1 MSQGSRFGVQTQLA
15 LAVIATILIAS
26 LAISATLYFFS
37 REHSYANNQKRS
49 EDMVQAA
56 SLAFAQALASGDEV
70 LLDALLHELRSR
82 EELHIRK
89 AWVLDAEGR
98 VVAHTNID
106 EYGKRYPLPALLQDP
121 EATVLFQ
128 TLPVAEGEDYQV
140 QTLLQELGENIG
152 MLVVQFSTDHLAE
165 EVRKELLSIV
175 GVTLPVL
182 ILSSLLVMVFGRG
195 IVRRLR
201 QLQAHTVHVGRGTWN
216 EPLPEDGRDEIADLN
231 RAFNQMQ
238 RDLAALREKD
248 WVSSQTIDELHQEL
262 RQRLRQVEQL
272 KEQLVEENAV
282 LRERL
287 VAEGAGQDI
296 IGAEG
301 GMREVIRQAA
311 KLAPVPVTVL
321 ITGESGTGKELLA
334 GYLHR
339 HGGRE
344 GPMVTV
350 NCAALPAALIESE
363 LFGHEKGAFTDAHAQ
378 KQGKFELAHGGT
390 LFLDEIGEMSLE
402 AQAKLLRALQENE
415 IYRVGGTRPIA
426 VDVRV
431 VAATNRDLQA
441 EVAAGRFREDLYYR
455 LKVAELHCP
464 PLRERMEDLPALAQF
479 FVARYAEKLDKPV
492 VGIAP
497 AALDLLAQHGWP
509 GNVRELE
516 NTIARAV
523 ALAETRVL
531 GPADFSLGSG
541 TPARGHAGAPSPAG
555 TADTGMEEGGT
566 AAAYRQLLRACG
578 IDGPPGSDG
587 TAAWETVMAA
597 CERLQVATALAR
609 YGNQKEAAAALGL
622 HPTKLHRLVKKY
634 GLKGGK

>member
-1 MSQGSRFGVQTQLA
+1 MSQGSQGSRFGVQTQLA
-15 LAVIATILIAS
+15 LAVIATIVVAS
-26 LAISATLYFFS
+26 LAISATLYYFS
-37 REHSYANNQKRS
+37 REHSYANNLKRS

-82 EELHIRK
+82 EELHIRR
-89 AWVLDAEGR
+89 AYVMDASGR

-106 EYGKRYPLPALLQDP
+106 EYGKQYPLPDLLAGGGD
-121 EATVLFQ
+121 ETLYQ
-128 TLPVAEGEDYQV
+128 TLPVADGSDYQV

-152 MLVVQFSTDHLAE
+152 VLVVQFTTDHLEA
-165 EVRKELLSIV
+165 EVRSELFSII

-195 IVRRLR
+195 IVTRLR
-201 QLQAHTVHVGRGTWN
+201 QLQAHTVHIGRGTWN
-216 EPLPEDGRDEIADLN
+216 APLPEEGRDEIADLN

-262 RQRLRQVEQL
+262 RQRLQQVEQL

-287 VAEGAGQDI
+287 VAETAGQDI

-301 GMREVIRQAA
+301 GMREVIHQAA

-321 ITGESGTGKELLA
+321 ISGESGTGKELLA
-334 GYLHR
+334 NYLHR
-339 HGGRE
+339 HSDRE
-344 GPMVTV
+344 GPLVTV

-378 KQGKFELAHGGT
+378 KKGKFELAAGGT

-415 IYRVGGTRPIA
+415 IYRVGGTHAIK

-464 PLRERMEDLPALAQF
+464 LLRERLDDLPALAQF
-479 FVARYAEKLDKPV
+479 FIERYAEKLGKPV

-497 AALDLLAQHGWP
+497 AALALLAEHNWP

-531 GPADFSLGSG
+531 GPADFSLGS
-541 TPARGHAGAPSPAG
+541 TPARGGGSTSTEAVHPDVG
-555 TADTGMEEGGT
+555 TGES
-566 AAAYRQLLRACG
+566 AYAQLLRACG
-578 IDGPPGSDG
+578 VETASAGSP
-587 TAAWETVMAA
+587 ASWETVTAA
-597 CERLQVATALAR
+597 CERLQLETALLR
-609 YGNQKEAAAALGL
+609 YKNQKEAAAALGL